1 MIILFFIM
9 NKIIFDPIH
18 GNIEIKNKCLQIIDT
33 PEFQRLRNIKQ
44 LGACEYVFPGA
55 THNRFSHS
63 IGTFYLAQKVI
74 NYLKNNQP
82 ELDISENDIESIEI
96 AALCHDLGHGP
107 FSHLFDNYCLKK
119 QKNNFH
125 EHEFRSIEIL
135 KIISKKYNISMNF
148 DKISK
153 MIIPDKDENNYLYN
167 IVSNP
172 ITGLD
177 VDKFDYIAR
186 DTFFLGL
193 EYSFNC
199 DRLIRFT
206 KVINN
211 QICFPEKLAFNIY
224 ELYRIR
230 YKLYREIYNHPV
242 VSAVEFMIVDI
253 LKDKVID
260 INNLEKFCELNDS
273 IVFDHP
279 IYKKIQK
286 RQLYKLKSQEILS
299 NFNTLNIESDD
310 NIIQVLKLGYNKNN
324 SNPIKSI
331 NFYKDNQII
340 KLDTATLT
348 LIFPEIFIETI
359 IRIYQRI

>member
-1 MIILFFIM
+1 M

-18 GNIEIKNKCLQIIDT
+18 GNIEIKDKCLKIIDT

-63 IGTFYLAQKVI
+63 IGTFYLAQKLI
-74 NYLKNNQP
+74 NHIKNNHQ
-82 ELDISENDIESIEI
+82 ELNLNTDDIESIEI

-107 FSHLFDNYCLKK
+107 FSHLLDNYCLKK
-119 QKNNFH
+119 QENKFH
-125 EHEFRSIEIL
+125 EHEYRSVEIL
-135 KIISKKYNISMNF
+135 KIISKKYDIPLNI
-148 DKISK
+148 DKITK
-153 MIIPDKDENNYLYN
+153 MIIPDKNENFFLYN

-172 ITGLD
+172 ISGLD

-206 KVINN
+206 KIINN
-211 QICFPEKLAFNIY
+211 KLCFPEKLALNIY

-242 VSAVEFMIVDI
+242 VSAIEFMIVDI
-253 LKDKVID
+253 LKEKNIIID
-260 INNLEKFCELNDS
+260 DLEKFCEYNDS
-273 IVFDHP
+273 IVFTHEK
-279 IYKKIQK
+279 YKEIQK
-286 RQLYKLKSQEILS
+286 RNLYKLEKQEI
-299 NFNTLNIESDD
+299 ID
-310 NIIQVLKLGYNKNN
+310 NLKSFKYDNQENKIIQVLKLGYNSENL
-324 SNPIKSI
+324 NPIKNI
-331 NFYKDNQII
+331 NFYKNNKII
-340 KLDTATLT
+340 KLDTTTVSL
-348 LIFPEIFIETI
+348 LFPEIFIETV
-359 IRIYQRI
+359 IRIYRKN

>member
-1 MIILFFIM
+1 M

-18 GNIEIKNKCLQIIDT
+18 GNIEIKNKCLKIIDT

-63 IGTFYLAQKVI
+63 IGTFYLAQKLI
-74 NYLKNNQP
+74 NHIKNNQP
-82 ELDISENDIESIEI
+82 ELNINNDDIESIEI

-107 FSHLFDNYCLKK
+107 FSHLLDNYCL
-119 QKNNFH
+119 QQQDNNLN
-125 EHEFRSIEIL
+125 EHEYRSVEIL
-135 KIISKKYNISMNF
+135 KIISKKYEIDLNIE
-148 DKISK
+148 KISK
-153 MIIPDKDENNYLYN
+153 MIIPNKNESNYLYN

-172 ITGLD
+172 ISGLD

-206 KVINN
+206 KVIE
-211 QICFPEKLAFNIY
+211 QKICFPEKLAFNIY

-242 VSAVEFMIVDI
+242 VSAIEFMIVDI
-253 LKDKVID
+253 LKDKNIN
-260 INNLEKFCELNDS
+260 INNLEEFCDYNDS
-273 IVFDHP
+273 MVYNHYL
-279 IYKKIQK
+279 YKQIQK
-286 RQLYKLKSQEILS
+286 RNLYKLEKQEIINNLKT
-299 NFNTLNIESDD
+299 FKFD
-310 NIIQVLKLGYNKNN
+310 NDKNKILQVLKLGYNKEN
-324 SNPIKSI
+324 SNPIKNI

-340 KLDTATLT
+340 KLNTNKLS
-348 LIFPEIFIETI
+348 LLFPEIFIETVV
-359 IRIYQRI
+359 RIYKKDL